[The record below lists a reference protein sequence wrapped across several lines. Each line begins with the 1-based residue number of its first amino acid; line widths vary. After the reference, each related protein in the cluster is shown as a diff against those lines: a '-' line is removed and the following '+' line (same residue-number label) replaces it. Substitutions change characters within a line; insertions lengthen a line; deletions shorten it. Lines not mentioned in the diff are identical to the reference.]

1 MNEQPNKPGT
11 VRVPA
16 NAQHQV
22 KVITAD
28 NRNDFEK
35 RTNEFLDT
43 ISDERRLVSVVFA
56 INPKTGELTHIINYS
71 NITPMT
77 RKEWEAKQDKQKK
90 FASEFVPGDLMP
102 NGAKVSKM

>member
-1 MNEQPNKPGT
+1 MNEQQNKPGT
-11 VRVPA
+11 IKVPA

-35 RTNEFLDT
+35 RTNEFLNT
-43 ISDERRLVSVVFA
+43 ISDEKRLVSLVFA
-56 INPKTGELTHIINYS
+56 INPKTGNLTHIINYS

-77 RKEWEAKQDKQKK
+77 PEEWKAKQDKQKK
-90 FASEFVPGDLMP
+90 FASGFVPGDLMP
-102 NGAKVSKM
+102 NGAEVSKL